1 MNRRDALTSLMAL
14 ASSMR
19 APWAFGQEVEF
30 PTKPIQLVVPFSPG
44 GATDNSAR
52 LIVKYLSPTL
62 NQPIVIDNR
71 AGANGR
77 VGAERVM
84 SSRPDG
90 YTLLM
95 GGIGPLAIAPHLE
108 KVPYDPFKDFTPISC
123 LITWDTVLVVH
134 PSVPATNVREFIEYL
149 KKNGNNVNYGSSGQG
164 GPYHIAAE
172 LFKAMA
178 KVEMTHVPYK
188 GDGTAIIDLVSGN
201 VQVMFTSA
209 SAILPN
215 IKAGR
220 VRLLAGCDTR
230 RSTLFPEVATIS
242 EQALPGFAADSWGGI
257 FGPADM
263 SSKVIEK
270 IYSAIQTAFKDPQL
284 RDGINAQ
291 GSQWI
296 ASNPGD
302 FKAFLRKEYDKWG
315 KVIREQ
321 GIKAS

>member
-1 MNRRDALTSLMAL
+1 MAL
-14 ASSMR
+14 AGSMR
-19 APWAFGQEVEF
+19 GSVALGNDEEF
-30 PTKPIQLVVPFSPG
+30 PNKPIQLIVPFSPG

-52 LIVKYLSPTL
+52 LIAKYLAPAL
-62 NQPIVIDNR
+62 NQPIIIDNR

-123 LITWDTVLVVH
+123 LVTWDTVLVVN
-134 PSVPATNVREFIEYL
+134 PSVPATNVHEFIQYL
-149 KKNGNNVNYGSSGQG
+149 KKNGGNVNYGSSGQG

-220 VRLLAGCDTR
+220 VRLLAGCDTG

-242 EQALPGFAADSWGGI
+242 EQALPGFSADSWGGV
-257 FGPADM
+257 FGPAGM
-263 SSKVIEK
+263 SSKTINRL
-270 IYSAIQTAFKDPQL
+270 YTAIQAAFNEPSL

-296 ASNPGD
+296 ASNPEE
-302 FKAFLRKEYDKWG
+302 FKIFLRKEYDKWG
-315 KVIREQ
+315 KVIKEQ
-321 GIKAS
+321 GIKSS